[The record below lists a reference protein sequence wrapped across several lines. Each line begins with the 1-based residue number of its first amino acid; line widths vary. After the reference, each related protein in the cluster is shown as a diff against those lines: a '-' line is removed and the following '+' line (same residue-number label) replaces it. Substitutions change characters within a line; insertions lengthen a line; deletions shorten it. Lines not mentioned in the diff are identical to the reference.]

1 MIQAFSADRANQA
14 LHTTILP
21 RRAWRGWT
29 IANPER
35 ANAPDKYAAITR
47 IPIVDQIAGDLLPAI
62 GRRQLVGDPFRRWMR
77 GNAEPQDL
85 SPAMG
90 HNQQPIEQPE
100 RGGRNDKQVHRRNAT
115 RMVAQERLP
124 ALGRWSR
131 ATRTPAA
138 IRIIDGISDAL
149 RGFLPI
155 LKFPCSSCHSMTHKI
170 GDMFMLGFRTPEIPE
185 WLRSF
190 ASEFGLGG
198 IILFDYDVTF

>member
-1 MIQAFSADRANQA
+1 LWGFPANELLAKACRHGARWEMAKVLLACHHNMIQAFSADRANQA

-47 IPIVDQIAGDLLPAI
+47 IPIVDQIAGDLLPAT

-90 HNQQPIEQPE
+90 LTNSP
-100 RGGRNDKQVHRRNAT
+100 
-115 RMVAQERLP
+115 
-124 ALGRWSR
+124 
-131 ATRTPAA
+131 
-138 IRIIDGISDAL
+138 
-149 RGFLPI
+149 
-155 LKFPCSSCHSMTHKI
+155 
-170 GDMFMLGFRTPEIPE
+170 
-185 WLRSF
+185 
-190 ASEFGLGG
+190 
-198 IILFDYDVTF
+198 